1 MRITEQNDL
10 TEGDRRNNH
19 NFAKGD
25 RRKHHNFMLELN
37 QRLRYLTCKIAE
49 TNEISPKITEIRPE
63 METVFLS
70 RLPDAR
76 MGRKHKVMRDVS
88 LGTLKISVEDRGVNT
103 DVVEVKEKVKVKPK
117 EKTKLELKPELDLEK
132 KAEPKLKEI
141 VEPKLKDNVI
151 TKDRGINTQIM
162 GQIVAGN

>member
-1 MRITEQNDL
+1 MRITQQNDL
-10 TEGDRRNNH
+10 TEGDRRKNH
-19 NFAKGD
+19 NFTEGD

-37 QRLRYLTCKIAE
+37 QRLRDLTCKIAE

-88 LGTLKISVEDRGVNT
+88 LGTLKVSVEDRGVNT
-103 DVVEVKEKVKVKPK
+103 DVVEEKVKPK

-141 VEPKLKDNVI
+141 VEPKLKDKVI